1 MQVVQVSERTVL
13 NQKAYM
19 LFYFRDRKTFPSKK
33 PIDVVQKQNLVAS
46 AIARKTCSTVGQD
59 LKETIQY
66 GPVDKGSN
74 DVVASAAVTQNDMS
88 NVGLSKEFPSKETSA
103 PKSRSSSSERMA
115 LKNGPISEPSL
126 SVSSSKQWV
135 KGPPIVEKSMSPS
148 APSVKVNGITNLG
161 NAVAAST
168 DARFN
173 EISKEDQGISDV
185 IQANGIG
192 YQSFAADKRE
202 SEKTSLRVIGYSIPS
217 EVYICGG
224 FNTLFLTHETFFMQ
238 VSNADETLEKIEPVK
253 LPSRSS
259 GENFEVAIL
268 FIECLRSK
276 LLVWSNI
283 DIFPHCRLVVYPKG
297 FLLVTH

>member
-19 LFYFRDRKTFPSKK
+19 LFYFRDRKTFPPKK

-46 AIARKTCSTVGQD
+46 AIARKTCSTVSQD

-103 PKSRSSSSERMA
+103 PRSRSSSSERMA
-115 LKNGPISEPSL
+115 LKNCPMSEPSL
-126 SVSSSKQWV
+126 RVSSSKQWV
-135 KGPPIVEKSMSPS
+135 KGPLILNPIVEKSMSPS
-148 APSVKVNGITNLG
+148 APSVKVNGITYLG

-173 EISKEDQGISDV
+173 EISKEDQGILDV
-185 IQANGIG
+185 IKANGIG

-224 FNTLFLTHETFFMQ
+224 FYL
-238 VSNADETLEKIEPVK
+238 
-253 LPSRSS
+253 
-259 GENFEVAIL
+259 IL
-268 FIECLRSK
+268 
-276 LLVWSNI
+276 N
-283 DIFPHCRLVVYPKG
+283 P
-297 FLLVTH
+297 